1 MPFPLEHDELASAV
15 GDALVARG
23 MRVAV
28 AETTAGG
35 LISVRMLSVPGASR
49 WFERGVVAYSGNA
62 KVEALGVDRQ
72 FLRDAGAVSGP
83 AVAAMAE
90 GLRDLASVD
99 FAIAESGIAGPQGS
113 RRSPKPVGFVVI
125 AVAGP
130 AETQVEERQFAGGRA
145 EVMVQI
151 SERALEL
158 LLAEVQRAGA
168 AQAYQ

>member
-1 MPFPLEHDELASAV
+1 
-15 GDALVARG
+15 

-28 AETTAGG
+28 AATTAGG

-90 GLRDLASVD
+90 GLRNLASVD
-99 FAIAESGIAGPQGS
+99 FAVAESGIAGPQGS
-113 RRSPKPVGFVVI
+113 RRSPKPVGFAVI

-130 AETQVEERQFAGGRA
+130 AGTRVEERQFAGTRA
-145 EVMVQI
+145 EVMEQI
-151 SERALEL
+151 ARAALEM
-158 LLAEVQRAGA
+158 LLAEVQGASAAGA
-168 AQAYQ
+168 Q